1 MGARH
6 SSPLLSMK
14 SSLVTASVDR
24 TLQGHCRNNVC
35 PRAILLRLNR
45 LCTLMYIRIG
55 LKASARCFAIGMAFN
70 KHDLV
75 SCGFLSLHSAKQVC
89 AFLITHRASLL
100 VHPWCG
106 SDRAPAC
113 YIPHAAW
120 CFSRIRRGRCNPR
133 RHQHYPVAFT
143 EPSHHCARWLQHP
156 VRTYGAYSL
165 LRLLRHQQVLY
176 FNATAFAWPL
186 PQRCGTSGFSTAMI
200 QHLQLL
206 QLRLCVSNT
215 RFLRF
220 SNNIGSSCITIT
232 SLQLRFFCYGS
243 SHRSTFMVQSRTI
256 LIVY

>member
-1 MGARH
+1 M
-6 SSPLLSMK
+6 
-14 SSLVTASVDR
+14 
-24 TLQGHCRNNVC
+24 
-35 PRAILLRLNR
+35 
-45 LCTLMYIRIG
+45 
-55 LKASARCFAIGMAFN
+55 
-70 KHDLV
+70 

-100 VHPWCG
+100 VHPGCG

-206 QLRLCVSNT
+206 QLRLCGSNT

-232 SLQLRFFCYGS
+232 SLQLRFLAMVLRTVRHLWCNPEQYS
-243 SHRSTFMVQSRTI
+243 SCIDHTI
-256 LIVY
+256 LCSVTRALLVVSQQSTSHCVVSDKHSVTIATRCVFYATVCVVFYFSSVYAAGPTSAPTSLPTLQ